1 MIPQFF
7 KSLFALVGRTDGD
20 MGTAFTSWMTFP
32 MATVLYVFDRL
43 FRNLWENIRFK
54 KLLWC
59 VATARKSQKSKN
71 SQGALSG
78 LV

>member
-32 MATVLYVFDRL
+32 MATVFVCL
-43 FRNLWENIRFK
+43 
-54 KLLWC
+54 
-59 VATARKSQKSKN
+59 
-71 SQGALSG
+71 
-78 LV
+78 